1 MTPNQPQIR
10 LFYPIWLSKNKGK
23 TIHAYN
29 AHPFTRFTI
38 TDQFSAKNPP
48 SFFPLLSTY
57 FALSEIELSSP
68 EFGGEVERNSFH
80 QLSERSRNNSPPD
93 LPAYDNITLPLGL
106 YTIARTNTIKGS
118 SLF

>member
-10 LFYPIWLSKNKGK
+10 LFYPIWLSKNMGK

-57 FALSEIELSSP
+57 FALSE
-68 EFGGEVERNSFH
+68 SFLLLNLAAR
-80 QLSERSRNNSPPD
+80 LSEIAFTNFPKGAFPPD
-93 LPAYDNITLPLGL
+93 LPLMPSI
-106 YTIARTNTIKGS
+106 
-118 SLF
+118 